1 MSGQKGAVDR
11 PISSR
16 KVTDVVLSGPL
27 CIFATPLSGGN
38 IMRWVLGCALLLS
51 CLGMA
56 AAQGDPISQD
66 LTPLQGV
73 WRVESMRVG
82 GEEVTPPNKLARLFF
97 TFTGEDL
104 IASDSPT
111 DVAKVKVDPSQQP
124 AAIDISDEHH
134 LVNLG
139 IYEIVGTT
147 LRLCANNPGGARP
160 KTLDA
165 AKGGKIYCMRFVRSQ
180 P

>member
-1 MSGQKGAVDR
+1 
-11 PISSR
+11 
-16 KVTDVVLSGPL
+16 
-27 CIFATPLSGGN
+27 
-38 IMRWVLGCALLLS
+38 MRWVLGCALLLS

-66 LTPLQGV
+66 LAPLQGV

-134 LVNLG
+134 LVDLG